1 LSDVPRVRPRL
12 RHKWRPSLG
21 LVVFVV
27 LATVL
32 ALPLFSLYFLK
43 IYENQLIRQT
53 EGELIAQSAALA
65 ATLHREI
72 ETSIPVSVPL
82 GVKVGP
88 RVDASASRAVI
99 NDEPYR
105 PIWPELDLSD
115 DSILPP
121 RPAGQAPVVL
131 PDPAFLALGARM
143 MPDLVRTQNLT
154 LAGFRLLDPNGNVL
168 GGREEIGLSLAHIEE
183 VADALRGHFRSV
195 LRARISSHDQPPLES
210 ISRGTKVRVFTA
222 VPVIVRDQVAAVVY
236 ASRTPSSVFK
246 HLYEQRRK
254 FILAALWMILPTL
267 LIGYVFHR
275 TITGPMRELVDRTR
289 ALGSGN
295 RNALLPL
302 KRHGTK
308 EFASLSESFLDMA
321 GRLNQRSDFIS
332 TFATHVSH
340 ELKSPLTSIQGA
352 AELLRD
358 DIGAATPMSDAD
370 RRKFIDNIVADADR
384 LTKIS
389 IRLREFARA
398 DSPLIAGVSRLGS
411 LMTGLRAAF
420 PTLDIQASGDLD
432 AAMHMSEENL
442 MIVLSNLADNAMRH
456 GATKIDL
463 AAARRE
469 PMLQEPMLQEPML
482 IVTARDNGEG
492 VSPNNR
498 SRIFDSFFT
507 TRRDTGGTGM
517 GLAIVRAMLE
527 AHGGAIR
534 LLDSDQGAA
543 FEINIP
549 LASDGASS

>member
-1 LSDVPRVRPRL
+1 LTDIPRPMPRE
-12 RHKWRPSLG
+12 RRKWRPSLG

-32 ALPLFSLYFLK
+32 TLPLFSLYFLR

-72 ETSIPVSVPL
+72 EASIPANVPL
-82 GVKVGP
+82 GAKVQP
-88 RVDASASRAVI
+88 RDTSSSQAVI

-105 PIWPELDLSD
+105 PIWPELDLSNGN
-115 DSILPP
+115 ILPP
-121 RPAGQAPVVL
+121 RPAGLPPASP
-131 PDPAFLALGARM
+131 PDPAFVALGVRM
-143 MPDLVRTQNLT
+143 MPDLVLTQNLT

-168 GGREEIGLSLAHIEE
+168 GGREEVGLSLAHIDE
-183 VADALRGHFRSV
+183 VADALQGRFRSV
-195 LRARISSHDQPPLES
+195 LRARISAHDQPPLES
-210 ISRGTKVRVFTA
+210 ISRGTSVRVFTA

-246 HLYEQRRK
+246 HLYEQRRR
-254 FILAALWMILPTL
+254 FILAALCMILPTL
-267 LIGYVFHR
+267 IIGYVFHR
-275 TITGPMRELVDRTR
+275 TITAPMRELIERTR
-289 ALGSGN
+289 AVGTGD
-295 RNALLPL
+295 RNALRPL
-302 KRHGTK
+302 KQHGTK
-308 EFASLSESFLDMA
+308 EFASLSQSFLDMA

-358 DIGAATPMSDAD
+358 DIGATTPMSDSD

-398 DSPLIAGVSRLGS
+398 DSPLVAGVSKLAS
-411 LMTGLRAAF
+411 PITGLRAAF
-420 PTLDIQASGDLD
+420 PSLEIQASGDLD
-432 AAMHMSEENL
+432 AAVHMSEENL
-442 MIVLSNLADNAMRH
+442 AIVLSNLVDNAMRH
-456 GATKIDL
+456 GATRIDL
-463 AAARRE
+463 VSAR
-469 PMLQEPMLQEPML
+469 QEPML
-482 IVTARDNGEG
+482 IVTATDNGEG

-517 GLAIVRAMLE
+517 GLAIVRAMLD

-534 LLDSDQGAA
+534 LLDSERGAA
-543 FEINIP
+543 FEISIP
-549 LASDGASS
+549 LVADASS

>member
-1 LSDVPRVRPRL
+1 MPGPRE

-21 LVVFVV
+21 LVVSVV

-32 ALPLFSLYFLK
+32 ALPLFSLYFLR

-72 ETSIPVSVPL
+72 ETSIPANVPL
-82 GVKVGP
+82 GATVRP
-88 RVDASASRAVI
+88 RADASVSRAAI

-105 PIWPELDLSD
+105 PIWPELDLSNVR
-115 DSILPP
+115 ILPP
-121 RPAGQAPVVL
+121 RPAGQPPAAP
-131 PDPAFLALGARM
+131 PDPAFVALGARI
-143 MPDLVRTQNLT
+143 MPDLVLTQNLT
-154 LAGFRLLDPNGNVL
+154 LAGFRLLDPSGTVL
-168 GGREEIGLSLAHIEE
+168 GGREEVGLSLAHIEE
-183 VADALRGHFRSV
+183 VADALQGHFRSV
-195 LRARISSHDQPPLES
+195 LRARISSHGQPPLES
-210 ISRGTKVRVFTA
+210 ISRGTSVRVFTA

-254 FILAALWMILPTL
+254 FALAGLSMVLPTL

-275 TITGPMRELVDRTR
+275 TITAPMRELIARTR
-289 ALGSGN
+289 AVGSGD
-295 RNALLPL
+295 RGALRPL
-302 KRHGTK
+302 RRHGTK
-308 EFASLSESFLDMA
+308 EFASLSQSFLDMA
-321 GRLNQRSDFIS
+321 GRLKQRSDFIS

-358 DIGAATPMSDAD
+358 DIGAATPMSESD

-384 LTKIS
+384 LTKIA

-398 DSPLIAGVSRLGS
+398 DSSLIAGVSRLDGS
-411 LMTGLRAAF
+411 MAGLRAAF
-420 PTLDIQASGDLD
+420 PALDIRASGDVD
-432 AAMHMSEENL
+432 APMRMSDDNL

-456 GATKIDL
+456 GASKIDF

-469 PMLQEPMLQEPML
+469 PML
-482 IVTARDNGEG
+482 IVTATDNGEG

-507 TRRDTGGTGM
+507 TRRDSGGTGM
-517 GLAIVRAMLE
+517 GLAIVRAMLD

-534 LLDSDQGAA
+534 LLEADKGAA
-543 FEINIP
+543 FEISIA

>member
-1 LSDVPRVRPRL
+1 MPRPRE
-12 RHKWRPSLG
+12 RRKWRPSLG
-21 LVVFVV
+21 LVVSVV

-32 ALPLFSLYFLK
+32 ALPLFSLYFLR
-43 IYENQLIRQT
+43 IYENQLIHQT

-72 ETSIPVSVPL
+72 ETSITANVPL
-82 GVKVGP
+82 GAKVRP
-88 RVDASASRAVI
+88 RTDASASKAVI

-105 PIWPELDLSD
+105 PIWPELDLSNGN
-115 DSILPP
+115 ILPP
-121 RPAGQAPVVL
+121 RPAGL
-131 PDPAFLALGARM
+131 PPSVPTDPAFAALGARM
-143 MPDLVRTQNLT
+143 MPDLVLTQNVT

-168 GGREEIGLSLAHIEE
+168 GGREEVGLSLAHIEE
-183 VADALRGHFRSV
+183 VADALQGRFRSV
-195 LRARISSHDQPPLES
+195 LRVRITRHDQPPLES
-210 ISRGTKVRVFTA
+210 ISRGTSVRVFTA
-222 VPVIVRDQVAAVVY
+222 VPVVVRDQVAAVVY

-246 HLYEQRRK
+246 HLYEQRRR
-254 FILAALWMILPTL
+254 FILAALSMILPTL

-275 TITGPMRELVDRTR
+275 TITGPMRELVQRTR
-289 ALGSGN
+289 AVGAGD
-295 RNALLPL
+295 RNALRPL

-308 EFASLSESFLDMA
+308 EFASLAQSFLDMA

-358 DIGAATPMSDAD
+358 DIGATTPMREAD

-398 DSPLIAGVSRLGS
+398 DSPLIDGVSTLETS
-411 LMTGLRAAF
+411 LTGLRAAF
-420 PTLDIQASGDLD
+420 PAIVIQAAGDVD
-432 AAMHMSEENL
+432 AAVHMSEDNL
-442 MIVLSNLADNAMRH
+442 AIVLSNLVDNAMRH
-456 GATKIDL
+456 GATRIDL
-463 AAARRE
+463 VAAR
-469 PMLQEPMLQEPML
+469 LEPML
-482 IVTARDNGEG
+482 IVTATDNGEG

-517 GLAIVRAMLE
+517 GLAIVRAMLD

-534 LLDSDQGAA
+534 LLDSERGAA
-543 FEINIP
+543 FEISVP
-549 LASDGASS
+549 LADGASS

>member
-1 LSDVPRVRPRL
+1 LSDVPRPRPRL
-12 RHKWRPSLG
+12 RRKWRPSLG

-32 ALPLFSLYFLK
+32 VLPLFSLYFLK

-72 ETSIPVSVPL
+72 ETTIPVSVRL
-82 GVKVGP
+82 GVNVGP

-99 NDEPYR
+99 NEEPYQ

-115 DSILPP
+115 DTILPR
-121 RPAGQAPVVL
+121 RPAGRLPTVM

-143 MPDLVRTQNLT
+143 LPDLVRTQNLT

-183 VADALRGHFRSV
+183 VADALQGRFRSV
-195 LRARISSHDQPPLES
+195 LRARISGHPQPPLES
-210 ISRGTKVRVFTA
+210 ISRGGSVRVFTA

-254 FILAALWMILPTL
+254 FVLAALWMILPTL

-275 TITGPMRELVDRTR
+275 TITGPMRELVERTR
-289 ALGSGN
+289 AVGAGD

-302 KRHGTK
+302 KRHGTR

-358 DIGAATPMSDAD
+358 DIGAAMPMSDAD

-398 DSPLIAGVSRLGS
+398 DSPLIAGVSRLAS
-411 LMTGLRAAF
+411 SMTALHASF
-420 PTLDIQASGDLD
+420 PTLDIQASGDVD

-442 MIVLSNLADNAMRH
+442 MIVLSNLADNALRH
-456 GATKIDL
+456 GATRIDL
-463 AAARRE
+463 AATRQA
-469 PMLQEPMLQEPML
+469 PML
-482 IVTARDNGEG
+482 ILTARDNGEG

-534 LLDSDQGAA
+534 LLDSDGGAA
-543 FEINIP
+543 FEVSIP
-549 LASDGASS
+549 LASEDAAS